1 MKTIDIKNAYNLIN
15 TAKLTKLSSTD
26 KFKVI
31 KAIRVLKQIAIDF
44 EEFQKDAMERLKG
57 EEHDD
62 IVAKAT
68 QWKSEGE
75 NTTLT
80 TAERIR
86 VNTYLLKYQK
96 DVDLCISDEANKDNE
111 LTYDRLSEE
120 ALGQFLD
127 SNDFA
132 VSDIL
137 LIQDALG

>member
-86 VNTYLLKYQK
+86 VNTYLLKY
-96 DVDLCISDEANKDNE
+96 
-111 LTYDRLSEE
+111 
-120 ALGQFLD
+120 
-127 SNDFA
+127 
-132 VSDIL
+132 
-137 LIQDALG
+137 

>member
-31 KAIRVLKQIAIDF
+31 KAIRVLKQIATDF

-96 DVDLCISDEANKDNE
+96 DVDQCISDEANKDNE